1 MLQHESDQWKLF
13 LELWQ
18 EEKYFECHEV
28 LELLWVVSAGD
39 AKWRYQGLIHC
50 AVALH
55 QHHRENWFGMARQ
68 WLRAGAK
75 LSRLPQEQLD
85 ADCLRIW
92 SQTCRIVEAAAGKL
106 SQQECSKLR
115 HLHQQLQKRHPAKNK
130 IMPLQD
136 VFL

>member
-1 MLQHESDQWKLF
+1 MQNKSTAWSQFLQF
-13 LELWQ
+13 WQ

-28 LELLWVVSAGD
+28 LEPLWLASTGD
-39 AKWRYQGLIHC
+39 TRWRYNGLIHC

-55 QHHRENWFGMARQ
+55 QHRRENWFGMARQ

-85 ADCLRIW
+85 ADCVKIW
-92 SQTCRIVEAAAGKL
+92 LQTCRIVGAAAVKL
-106 SQQECSKLR
+106 DARERAKLR
-115 HLHQQLQKRHPAKNK
+115 KLRRQLQGQHPPHNK

-136 VFL
+136 FFS